1 MADLILMQKAMDFIE
16 ENLKADITL
25 EDIAAVA
32 GFSSFHFCRLFQSS
46 VGMPVMAYVV
56 RRRLLHAAYSIFR
69 GMDAVQAA
77 LDYGFETYAGFYK
90 AFLREFDRTPAS
102 YKRQGAMPPPHRID
116 LQKGADIMLS
126 QKKLQA
132 ILQKWELGD
141 ITCTP
146 IQYEN
151 SGFIADNAW
160 YAGQEYVLKATN
172 NLNGF
177 KAHAMIAKA
186 LLSEG
191 MNAPAPTTLPDVREY
206 VQEEDLYFYLLPRL
220 KGRPVNSRALM
231 ETDWVEKAYRLGSFL
246 GKLHKVL
253 HRYDGEL
260 ALDEPD
266 LYAAVRDW
274 AMPKTQASLSVPQE
288 FYDSYHEE
296 FSRLYPLLPRQP
308 IHRDPNPAN
317 ILMEGE
323 KLSGFIDFELG
334 QRSIRLFDPCC
345 LTTAI
350 LSETIPQGNPPSYD
364 KWFEVYHAVLRGY
377 DSVCELT
384 QEEREAAPYVVFTI
398 QMICLAY
405 FTGNPKFDKLA
416 DTNKRML
423 LWLWENKQR
432 LQIG

>member
-69 GMDAVQAA
+69 GMGAVQAA

-132 ILQKWELGD
+132 ILQQWELGD

-191 MNAPAPTTLPDVREY
+191 MNAPAPTALPDGREY

-274 AMPKTQASLSVPQE
+274 AMPKTRASLSVPQE
-288 FYDSYHEE
+288 FYDSYHDG
-296 FSRLYPLLPRQP
+296 FARLYPLMPRQP

-334 QRSIRLFDPCC
+334 QRSIRLFDPCY

-377 DSVCELT
+377 DSVCKLT

-405 FTGNPKFDKLA
+405 FTGNPKFEKLA